1 MMSLSD
7 KIAFLFPGDEGK
19 RISVTETPSGNLSV
33 SIDVHGLKCWQAE
46 RSIRNLINLARCPF
60 TLTIIH
66 GYNHGTAIL
75 DMVRND
81 LASSH
86 IKSRYADNYNP
97 GVTYLAIA

>member
-1 MMSLSD
+1 MNFTD
-7 KIAFLFPGDEGK
+7 KVAFLFPGDEGR
-19 RISVTETPSGNLSV
+19 RISIIETPSGNILV
-33 SIDVHGLKCWQAE
+33 SIDVHGMTRRQAE

-75 DMVRND
+75 DMVRTKHI
-81 LASSH
+81 SSH
-86 IKSRYADNYNP
+86 IKGRYADNYNP